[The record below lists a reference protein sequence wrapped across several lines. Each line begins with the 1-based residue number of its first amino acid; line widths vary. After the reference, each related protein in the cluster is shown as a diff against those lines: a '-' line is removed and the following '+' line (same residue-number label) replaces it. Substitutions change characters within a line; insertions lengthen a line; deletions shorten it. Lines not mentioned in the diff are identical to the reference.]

1 MIVMVTLINNGGD
14 LQEREEIVW
23 CWLVLLEKNTD
34 PWQTIDDDDDEE
46 ESEEEEVQILLDNH
60 YQHNE
65 SDNDFDDGVND
76 DDDADDLYSCN
87 AS

>member
-14 LQEREEIVW
+14 LEEREEIVW
-23 CWLVLLEKNTD
+23 SRLVLLEKNTD
-34 PWQTIDDDDDEE
+34 PWQTIDDDDEE

-60 YQHNE
+60 FHHNE

-76 DDDADDLYSCN
+76 DDDADDLYSCK

>member
-1 MIVMVTLINNGGD
+1 MIVMVTLINNGGN
-14 LQEREEIVW
+14 LEEREEIVW
-23 CWLVLLEKNTD
+23 SRLVLLEKNTD

-46 ESEEEEVQILLDNH
+46 SEEEEVQIRLDNH
-60 YQHNE
+60 YHHNE

-76 DDDADDLYSCN
+76 DDYADDLYSCK

>member
-1 MIVMVTLINNGGD
+1 MIVMVTLINNGGN
-14 LQEREEIVW
+14 LEEREEIVW
-23 CWLVLLEKNTD
+23 SRLVLLEKNTD

-46 ESEEEEVQILLDNH
+46 SEEEEVQILLDNH
-60 YQHNE
+60 YHHNE

-76 DDDADDLYSCN
+76 DDYADDLYSCK

>member
-1 MIVMVTLINNGGD
+1 MTVMVTLTIIVGD
-14 LQEREEIVW
+14 LEEREEIVW

-34 PWQTIDDDDDEE
+34 PWQTIDDDDEE

-60 YQHNE
+60 YHHNE

-76 DDDADDLYSCN
+76 DDDADDLYSCK

>member
-14 LQEREEIVW
+14 LEEREEIVW

-34 PWQTIDDDDDEE
+34 PWQTIDDDE

-60 YQHNE
+60 YHHNE

-76 DDDADDLYSCN
+76 DDDADDLYSCK